1 MDSAIR
7 LTGVTHP
14 DPRCGFVSAI
24 GAGIVATILTGG
36 YHDDD
41 SLNEIIEYA
50 ANELANVRCPDP
62 RTVLTVQLR
71 TGPILYLQDI
81 VALNALLWTDNVA
94 DLELD
99 DQASCT
105 DSFKTLACVADVANP
120 TDWSSAAVWCLR
132 QAAKRL
138 PPYDVR
144 DSPAETRAALFT
156 ELIQTIVMQ
165 GSVHTFP
172 RPD

>member
-1 MDSAIR
+1 MLI
-7 LTGVTHP
+7 
-14 DPRCGFVSAI
+14 
-24 GAGIVATILTGG
+24 
-36 YHDDD
+36 
-41 SLNEIIEYA
+41 
-50 ANELANVRCPDP
+50 
-62 RTVLTVQLR
+62 VQLR

-81 VALNALLWTDNVA
+81 VALNALLWADNVA

-99 DQASCT
+99 DKASCT
-105 DSFKTLACVADVANP
+105 DSFKTLACVAAVA
-120 TDWSSAAVWCLR
+120 DHADRFSAAVWCLR
-132 QAAKRL
+132 QAVKRL

-165 GSVHTFP
+165 GFVRAFP